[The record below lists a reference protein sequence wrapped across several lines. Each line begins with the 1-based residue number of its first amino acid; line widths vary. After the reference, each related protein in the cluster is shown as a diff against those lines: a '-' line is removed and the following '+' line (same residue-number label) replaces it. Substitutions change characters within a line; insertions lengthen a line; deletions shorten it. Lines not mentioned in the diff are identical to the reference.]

1 MSGQDPNEL
10 VVAGNGALFIGPVG
24 AAFPD
29 GLDAPSSHFIDVGL
43 TSEDGA
49 TFTRTPTIQE
59 YKAWQARNAVRREIT
74 DEEQSLSTQLEQW
87 NAENFLAAFGGGEIT
102 DLGDGLYEYVP
113 LGDSDALAEN
123 AAILDFN
130 DGDKRYRILV
140 PRCSV
145 TEATEIQ
152 LQRGA
157 LANLPVNFKVLAPG
171 NGEKPWRM
179 ITNDPAFGD
188 AIAS

>member
-1 MSGQDPNEL
+1 MSGQDPTEL
-10 VVAGNGALFIGPVG
+10 VVAGNGSLHVGPVG
-24 AAFPD
+24 SEFPE
-29 GLDAPSSHFIDVGL
+29 GLEAPSTHFLDVGL
-43 TSEDGA
+43 TTEDGA
-49 TFTRTPTIQE
+49 TFSRTPTIQE
-59 YKAWQARNAVRREIT
+59 FKAWQSRSAVRREIT
-74 DEEQSLSTQLEQW
+74 DEEQSLSTSLEQW
-87 NAENFLAAFGGGEIT
+87 NAENFTLAFGGGEIT
-102 DLGDGLYEYVP
+102 QLGNGLFEYVP

-130 DGDKRYRILV
+130 DGDKRYRILI

-157 LANLPVNFKVLAPG
+157 LANLPVNLKVLAPG
-171 NGEKPWRM
+171 AGEKPWRM